1 MLVLETFPPALGI
14 LSPSQFCLKADALLT
29 LSGLPFARE
38 TALPQK
44 APLGKLPVLRDGA
57 ERVADSG
64 RIERHLRLAHGF
76 DADAGLDARARGEAQ
91 AYRCMLE
98 EHLYFI
104 MHHARW
110 IARPEITREVFLGRL
125 PEAVREAAFAQIQAK
140 MARDLEGQGLGR
152 HAEEDL
158 LAFGRADLEALAL
171 RLGEGPFFFG
181 EIPHSIDTTLFGF
194 LENLV
199 TIALDGPL
207 EAAAR
212 AHPELVAFCTRF
224 RERVYGG

>member
-140 MARDLEGQGLGR
+140 MARDLE
-152 HAEEDL
+152 
-158 LAFGRADLEALAL
+158 ALAL

>member
-1 MLVLETFPPALGI
+1 
-14 LSPSQFCLKADALLT
+14 
-29 LSGLPFARE
+29 
-38 TALPQK
+38 
-44 APLGKLPVLRDGA
+44 
-57 ERVADSG
+57 
-64 RIERHLRLAHGF
+64 
-76 DADAGLDARARGEAQ
+76 
-91 AYRCMLE
+91 MLE